1 MADSMSR
8 RRSIWLHSTLRPAFR
23 DDDVKCLDE
32 AAKLGSMRAAAEH
45 LNVEPSS
52 ISRRIAKLEG
62 DVGLPLVEKG
72 RHKIQLTE
80 AGQLVCEYYRTRLSE
95 RQELLNSLDDFRSHR
110 KGAVT
115 VAGGEGFVMDI
126 LTPALAAFTETH
138 PDVFIAM
145 HTSLSVR
152 EVMGMVIEDQAHF
165 GLVFDPEDDPRIR
178 RRMSIEQPLKAI
190 VPWSNPLSRRKSVC
204 LRDLQG
210 HRLCLSQSVRLNE
223 LFFNAQKHEGV
234 QLKCTLASSS
244 IALLREYVARGT
256 GITIM
261 SDISFTRELL
271 EKRVVSVPIENPI
284 LKASSAAIITRARR
298 QLPPTALALLRTVE
312 SHMAQ
317 WQKLFAYGKT
327 PAGKERGTLKDV
339 DNRGAVRSIVKGMPT
354 PPSFNEKD
362 H

>member
-1 MADSMSR
+1 MSKSPSR
-8 RRSIWLHSTLRPAFR
+8 RRSTWLQATLRTEFR
-23 DDDVKCLDE
+23 DDDVRCLDE
-32 AAKLGSMRAAAEH
+32 AVKLGSMRAAAEH
-45 LNVEPSS
+45 LEVEPSS
-52 ISRRIAKLEG
+52 VSRRIAKLED
-62 DVGLPLVEKG
+62 DVGMPLIEKG

-80 AGQLVCEYYRTRLSE
+80 AGQLLCEYFRRRLSE
-95 RQELLNSLDDFRSHR
+95 RQDLLNSLDDFRSQR

-126 LTPALAAFTETH
+126 LAPALAAFSKTH

-190 VPWSNPLSRRKSVC
+190 VHCSSPIARRKSVC
-204 LRDLQG
+204 LRDLQDYP
-210 HRLCLSQSVRLNE
+210 LCLSQSVRLNE
-223 LFFNAQKHEGV
+223 IFFEAQKHEGV

-244 IALLREYVARGT
+244 IALLREYVAMGA

-271 EKRVVSVPIENPI
+271 DKRVVSVPIENPI
-284 LKASSAAIITRARR
+284 LTASSAAIITRARR
-298 QLPPTALALLRTVE
+298 QLSPGALALVRLVE
-312 SHMAQ
+312 SHMSR
-317 WQKLFAYGKT
+317 WQKLFSGGRGS
-327 PAGKERGTLKDV
+327 AG
-339 DNRGAVRSIVKGMPT
+339 RSREIDRQNTSRDLAGNTQVAIT
-354 PPSFNEKD
+354 
-362 H
+362 